1 MVDDPARD
9 PVETAAFA
17 HLRRDLVD
25 ATEQSAA
32 TNEILLA
39 LGRAGAD
46 PSAVLDTIVERAASL
61 CRAQASLL
69 YLVDGDLFRVSRT
82 SGDLPADMIEAMA
95 SHPLAVTR
103 TSLIGRVALDR
114 RTQQIAD
121 VLSDPDYGRRDL
133 QRIAGYRTLMSA
145 PMLIGDEVVGVLS
158 VWRTQVEPFE
168 PRAMELLG
176 VFAAQAAIALR
187 HVQLV
192 GALESRSAEL
202 ASKVDQLEAL
212 REVGEAVSSTLDLD
226 EVLSTIVTNAVRLTG
241 TDGGSIMEYVEADD
255 SFSVRAA
262 YGSSDEMLARL
273 RAVRIGRESTLVGRA
288 ALDRR
293 PLEVAELGAS
303 PLDPHLR
310 ILYDDGW
317 RSVLAVPML
326 RQDRMV
332 GALVIRRR
340 TTGGFS
346 EETLELLE
354 TFASQSA
361 LAILNARLFR
371 ELELKSTELE
381 IVSRHKSEFLASM
394 SHELRTPLNAVI
406 GFSEVLLEKMFGE
419 LNDRQEEYL
428 RDIWGSG
435 KHLLELLNEILDLS
449 KVEAGAMEL
458 ESSTFSVP
466 AVIEYTL
473 SLVRARAAAH
483 SIALELAVDDR
494 VDVIHADELRFKQVM
509 LNLLTNAVK
518 FTPDGGTV
526 SVRAEMA
533 GDELRVEVTDNG
545 IGIPAAD
552 RERIFESFQQGRR
565 GASQE
570 EGTGLG
576 LTLTRR
582 IVELFG
588 GRMWLDSEVGSGST
602 FGFAMPT
609 GSTAG
614 ANASCPAPSG
624 TTCVVLVDD
633 DRASLDL
640 LAAYLDGSGLEVTR
654 TRDGREGL
662 AAIRR
667 IRPAVAIL
675 DIRLPG
681 ISGWDVLA
689 ELKADPV
696 TARIPVVVVS
706 IVDERARGLAM
717 GAAEYLTK
725 PVARDAVVAALA
737 RVGVLPAP
745 VPADRTEVE
754 A

>member
-293 PLEVAELGAS
+293 PLEVAAS

-381 IVSRHKSEFLASM
+381 IVSRHTSEFLASM

-466 AVIEYTL
+466 AG
-473 SLVRARAAAH
+473 
-483 SIALELAVDDR
+483 
-494 VDVIHADELRFKQVM
+494 
-509 LNLLTNAVK
+509 
-518 FTPDGGTV
+518 P
-526 SVRAEMA
+526 
-533 GDELRVEVTDNG
+533 
-545 IGIPAAD
+545 
-552 RERIFESFQQGRR
+552 
-565 GASQE
+565 
-570 EGTGLG
+570 
-576 LTLTRR
+576 
-582 IVELFG
+582 
-588 GRMWLDSEVGSGST
+588 
-602 FGFAMPT
+602 
-609 GSTAG
+609 
-614 ANASCPAPSG
+614 PAPRRRRRSRRPRG
-624 TTCVVLVDD
+624 
-633 DRASLDL
+633 RA
-640 LAAYLDGSGLEVTR
+640 G
-654 TRDGREGL
+654 
-662 AAIRR
+662 
-667 IRPAVAIL
+667 
-675 DIRLPG
+675 
-681 ISGWDVLA
+681 
-689 ELKADPV
+689 
-696 TARIPVVVVS
+696 
-706 IVDERARGLAM
+706 
-717 GAAEYLTK
+717 
-725 PVARDAVVAALA
+725 
-737 RVGVLPAP
+737 
-745 VPADRTEVE
+745 
-754 A
+754 